1 MLKNGAEIPELP
13 ERYSYGLRKLV
24 RDCLQ
29 KNPWDRPTAA
39 QLSGYKGMKPQLDG
53 GGKSRPVKYIIL
65 SLIFIFC
72 ALISVPLVKH
82 FGSEGKSDNNVEPR
96 YVDLGLSVKWAEC
109 NLGASKPKGYGG
121 YYQWAGTDDVS
132 STGIYLDL
140 SSCPYHTG
148 SSRDS
153 GWSKY
158 NTKSTYG
165 TVDNKT
171 TLEALDDAATV
182 KLGGAWR
189 MPTDAEWQELIDN
202 CTWTWTKHKGVE
214 GYKVQSKKTGYT
226 ENWIFLPA
234 AGYWEEGKPD
244 QVGFMGKYWSS
255 SLNTD
260 ILPHARTVYFD
271 LVSECFTSTE
281 YRYIGQSVR
290 PVYDERPDVTGVSL
304 NLNSMNLNKGDTG
317 TLSATVSPTGANP
330 KVKWTSSD
338 ESVAKVSAT
347 GVVSAIAKGVATI
360 TATTISGGYSAT
372 CKVKVKNIIEGA
384 VDLGLSV
391 KWAECNLGASKPEEY
406 GGYYQWAGTEDVS
419 DKSIYLDVDNCPYHT
434 GSSYFSGWTKY
445 NKLSSYGTVD
455 NKVTLE
461 ASDDAATVELGNT
474 WRIPT
479 DAEWKELIDNCI
491 WTWTTLNGVKGYKVQ
506 SKKEGYTDN
515 WIFLP
520 AAGCRSGNGLY
531 YVGLYGRYWSS
542 SLRTDFSTY
551 AYYVEFSSD
560 KVVREYGYRDYGRPV
575 RPVLE

>member
-1 MLKNGAEIPELP
+1 
-13 ERYSYGLRKLV
+13 
-24 RDCLQ
+24 
-29 KNPWDRPTAA
+29 
-39 QLSGYKGMKPQLDG
+39 
-53 GGKSRPVKYIIL
+53 
-65 SLIFIFC
+65 
-72 ALISVPLVKH
+72 
-82 FGSEGKSDNNVEPR
+82 
-96 YVDLGLSVKWAEC
+96 
-109 NLGASKPKGYGG
+109 
-121 YYQWAGTDDVS
+121 
-132 STGIYLDL
+132 
-140 SSCPYHTG
+140 
-148 SSRDS
+148 
-153 GWSKY
+153 
-158 NTKSTYG
+158 
-165 TVDNKT
+165 
-171 TLEALDDAATV
+171 
-182 KLGGAWR
+182 
-189 MPTDAEWQELIDN
+189 
-202 CTWTWTKHKGVE
+202 
-214 GYKVQSKKTGYT
+214 
-226 ENWIFLPA
+226 
-234 AGYWEEGKPD
+234 
-244 QVGFMGKYWSS
+244 MGKYWSS